1 MTAARPARRVA
12 REQRLR
18 VLEGRRS
25 ARSILLAPWS
35 IVVFVAVAGFL
46 GLGFAQ
52 TSLDHSAFELSDL
65 ESAIAEQHAL
75 NEELR
80 LEIARL
86 ENPARI
92 APLAEDLGMVLPV
105 DTNTIL
111 VDLDQPGPAVVSA
124 TPAGGTQ

>member
-1 MTAARPARRVA
+1 ML
-12 REQRLR
+12 Q
-18 VLEGRRS
+18 GRRR
-25 ARSILLAPWS
+25 AGSILFAPWS
-35 IVVFVAVAGFL
+35 IVVCVAVVGFL

-52 TSLDHSAFELSDL
+52 TSLDKSAFELSDL
-65 ESAIAEQHAL
+65 EAGIAEQQAL

-105 DTNTIL
+105 ETDTIL
-111 VDLDQPGPAVVSA
+111 VDLPESGPAVVSA
-124 TPAGGTQ
+124 QPPGGTQ